1 MVLRYQKPICLIVL
15 ISLYWLCI
23 PQLPAK
29 AAMVTTED
37 TLNRGSNSDFDR
49 ARIKAFVSRK
59 DVIAQLKSYGISYEE
74 ASARVDSLTDQEI
87 ALIIGKIEKLPAGGD
102 AGTAFGNAL
111 ASSIS
116 RGINAFA
123 GTVALYALIAALVIA
138 IIIAIIAYALDEG
151 PNKPTYREF

>member
-87 ALIIGKIEKLPAGGD
+87 ALIAGQLDQLPAGGEP
-102 AGTAFGNAL
+102 APLGAAIVPYL
-111 ASSIS
+111 
-116 RGINAFA
+116 
-123 GTVALYALIAALVIA
+123 LIAAV
-138 IIIAIIAYALDEG
+138 IIAIIMTIITYALDEG